1 MLDPFFLQKLSEFRS
16 QTVDERL
23 PRFHPAAIPAAMGF
37 VEGGEQHLKSSDSQS
52 DGTPEGMLAT
62 LFGLTEDSPLF
73 QTGTTNY
80 RSWMSMSQPN
90 RLISLKAE
98 NECKNSH
105 SGEGIIHS
113 DSFYS
118 TSAANGYHSN
128 RIVMS
133 VPIHNPTDTDVVIE
147 AGSFFAGGSS
157 TVANAPFQCC
167 VITPD
172 NQRGSVTSYTATQ
185 LHRTNSNAI
194 SSGALINTA
203 ITVPANRTIII
214 SINAAN
220 YAYQHST
227 TYDVTVADTA
237 CYLGGMLNILMGGI
251 SNAPNYVY
259 GSYDYTLQP
268 DAQVAFN
275 LVSGLYTNIV
285 DVFNGTTDVKKA
297 V

>member
-1 MLDPFFLQKLSEFRS
+1 
-16 QTVDERL
+16 
-23 PRFHPAAIPAAMGF
+23 
-37 VEGGEQHLKSSDSQS
+37 
-52 DGTPEGMLAT
+52 
-62 LFGLTEDSPLF
+62 
-73 QTGTTNY
+73 
-80 RSWMSMSQPN
+80 
-90 RLISLKAE
+90 
-98 NECKNSH
+98 
-105 SGEGIIHS
+105 SGEGILFA

-118 TSAANGYHSN
+118 TGAANGYYSN
-128 RIVMS
+128 RMVMA

-147 AGSFFAGGSS
+147 AGSFFVGGSA

-194 SSGALINTA
+194 SGGTLINTA

-220 YAYQHST
+220 YSYQHST
-227 TYDVTVADTA
+227 TYDVDVADTA
-237 CYLGGMLNILMGGI
+237 CYLGGMLNILMGGV

-275 LVSGLYTNIV
+275 LVSGLYNNIV